1 MAKTETLMKELNH
14 VGMEEGGFQPST
26 ASKLEVIYI
35 WNILGKKTFEEH
47 KFIDFFGLCAKIFGV

>member
-1 MAKTETLMKELNH
+1 MKELNH